1 MHTFNVWAPAAQT
14 ASVSVGYTS
23 HPLTKDR
30 RGWWRGDVEE
40 AKPGDEYWFKID
52 SGELTPDPRSAFQ
65 PHGIHG
71 PSQLIDHTLFKW
83 TDTHWQAPPLASA
96 VIYELHIGTFT
107 PQGTFLGAIERLD
120 YLVEL
125 GVSYIEIMPV
135 NEFSGSSGWGY
146 DGVDLYAPHHAY
158 GMPDDLKQLV
168 DACHARGLAVLLDV
182 VYNHF
187 GPSGNYLNRFAPYLT
202 AAYHTPWGSA
212 VNLDH
217 KGSEEV
223 RRFFLDNALMWLR
236 DYHFDGL
243 RLDAIHAFH
252 DRSAIHFL
260 EDLSCDVEVLGAHL
274 GRHFVLIAESD
285 LNDPQVVTPRE
296 AGGYGIDAQWSDDFH
311 HALHSVL
318 TDETK
323 GYYEDFGRLAH
334 LAKALTEA
342 FVYDG
347 ILSPHRG
354 RVHGRPIVGLSGH
367 HFLAYAQN
375 HDQIGNRATGE
386 RLSHLVSLGRSKI
399 AAALV
404 LTSPYIPMLFQGE
417 EYGATTP
424 FQYFT
429 HHEDLELGRQVS
441 EGRRSEF
448 SAFGWT
454 PEQVP
459 DPQDRATFERSKL
472 QWKELSQ
479 EPHSSLLEWHKK
491 LIALRREHSCLTD
504 GKMEEVR
511 VRFNEEAKWIAVQR
525 GPVEVICNL
534 AQRRQAIRI
543 ACAASKPVL
552 CSETDFPADGGTIS
566 LPPDSVAI
574 LASAW

>member
-1 MHTFNVWAPAAQT
+1 MHTFSVWAPAART
-14 ASVSVGYTS
+14 VSVSVGS
-23 HPLTKDR
+23 KAHPLTKDE
-30 RGWWRGDVEE
+30 RGWWRGDVAE
-40 AKPGDEYWFKID
+40 AKPGDEYWFTID
-52 SGELTPDPRSAFQ
+52 SGEPTPDPRSAFQ
-65 PHGIHG
+65 PHGIQG
-71 PSQLIDHTLFKW
+71 PSQLVDHASFSW
-83 TDTHWQAPPLASA
+83 TDVHWQTPPLASA

-107 PQGTFLGAIERLD
+107 PQGTFLSAIERLD
-120 YLVEL
+120 HLVEL
-125 GVSYIEIMPV
+125 GVSYIELMPV

-158 GMPDDLKQLV
+158 GTPDDLKQLV
-168 DACHARGLAVLLDV
+168 GACHSKGLAVLLDV

-187 GPSGNYLNRFAPYLT
+187 GPSGNYLNRFGPYFT
-202 AAYHTPWGSA
+202 EAYHTPWGAA

-217 KGSEEV
+217 EGSEEV
-223 RRFFLDNALMWLR
+223 RRFLVDNALMWLR

-260 EDLSCDVEVLGAHL
+260 EDLSCEVEVLEAHL
-274 GRHFVLIAESD
+274 SRYFVLIAESD
-285 LNDPQVVTPRE
+285 LNDPAVVLPRE
-296 AGGYGIDAQWSDDFH
+296 AGGLGIDAQWSDDFH

-318 TDETK
+318 ANETN
-323 GYYEDFGRLAH
+323 GYYEDFGSLAH
-334 LAKALTEA
+334 LAKALKQA

-347 ILSPHRG
+347 IRSPHRR
-354 RVHGRPIVGLSGH
+354 RVHGRPVTGLSGH

-404 LTSPYIPMLFQGE
+404 LTSAYIPMLFQGE
-417 EYGATTP
+417 EYGAATP

-429 HHEDLELGRQVS
+429 QHEDLELGRKVS

-459 DPQDRATFERSKL
+459 DPQDPATFERSKL
-472 QWKELSQ
+472 RWEELS
-479 EPHSSLLEWHKK
+479 EDTHANLHDWHRQ
-491 LIALRREHSCLTD
+491 LIALRREYSCLTD
-504 GKMEEVR
+504 GKMENVR
-511 VRFNEEAKWIAVQR
+511 VRFDERAKWISVQR
-525 GPVEVICNL
+525 GRVEVVCNL
-534 AQRRQAIRI
+534 APERQAIPVG
-543 ACAASKPVL
+543 CGVSKPVL
-552 CSETDFPADGGTIS
+552 CSETGYQADGETIS

-574 LASAW
+574 LA